1 MLLNVRLRGPLL
13 AVSPPGHDVSFCRLT
28 ALQKSLVS
36 CSNGYAR
43 YMYSTLVYSLLV
55 CEMARISELQ
65 DGAARLL
72 LGSIE

>member
-1 MLLNVRLRGPLL
+1 
-13 AVSPPGHDVSFCRLT
+13 
-28 ALQKSLVS
+28 
-36 CSNGYAR
+36 
-43 YMYSTLVYSLLV
+43 MYSTLVYSLLV